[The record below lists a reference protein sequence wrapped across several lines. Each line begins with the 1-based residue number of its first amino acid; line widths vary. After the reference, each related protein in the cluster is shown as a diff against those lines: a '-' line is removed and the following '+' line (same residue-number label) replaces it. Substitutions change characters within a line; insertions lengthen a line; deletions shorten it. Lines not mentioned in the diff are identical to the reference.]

1 MCKKFNLRQLQE
13 CIYMT
18 SCTYYFKNKENQYIK
33 KIIMTIDQPIL
44 HIEFYSSWVGLTT
57 DLSNRPV

>member
-1 MCKKFNLRQLQE
+1 
-13 CIYMT
+13 MT

-44 HIEFYSSWVGLTT
+44 HIEFYSS
-57 DLSNRPV
+57 